1 VIYLHEH
8 FFGFVPEAKYFDTN
22 DCIMNIQDR
31 QLLIGLAFY
40 EFYYDKMFT
49 IITMARSKCERLI
62 VYIKEPFSKELIT
75 LLHAFEDDK
84 KTMFFGD
91 AVLNTKSINWTPAI
105 SWFVSPRHYY
115 QIDDWAKNLLNSI
128 ETQTTRRAYK
138 FDCMLGTQ
146 KYHRDLVAS
155 HLVESQHKN
164 EILFSY
170 FKNDINQGIWDRDVI
185 PVHNTWE
192 PVTVHD
198 IYNVALSALIPH
210 YIYNQ
215 SHHSIVAESTCY
227 DQFNHVTEKVAKPMM
242 AERIFVAFCGQ
253 YYLRSLRS
261 LGFQTFDAIIDE
273 SYDLESDIVA
283 RFNKSW
289 AQVEYLCSQDP
300 IAVRKQVSHVLEHNR
315 NHFLTTD
322 WHSAVKKAMLTEV

>member
-1 VIYLHEH
+1 
-8 FFGFVPEAKYFDTN
+8 
-22 DCIMNIQDR
+22 
-31 QLLIGLAFY
+31 
-40 EFYYDKMFT
+40 
-49 IITMARSKCERLI
+49 
-62 VYIKEPFSKELIT
+62 
-75 LLHAFEDDK
+75 
-84 KTMFFGD
+84 
-91 AVLNTKSINWTPAI
+91 
-105 SWFVSPRHYY
+105 
-115 QIDDWAKNLLNSI
+115 
-128 ETQTTRRAYK
+128 
-138 FDCMLGTQ
+138 MLGTQ